1 MNYLIKDIIRYNI
14 GNYIENINISNYT
27 TFGVGG
33 IGKLLVYPNNIE
45 SLDLLIKLIKKYNL
59 EYKIIGNG
67 SNLVFSSKIYNK
79 ILIKLDRMDKYDIN
93 GDEVVVGAG
102 VSLMKLSREVADYG
116 LSGLEFASGI
126 PGTVGGAI
134 FQNAGAYN
142 SDMSHIIKSVTVYE
156 NGKFKEYT
164 NSDCNFS
171 YRSSIFKNK
180 TNLIIIKCILKLNKG
195 NKEEIKNTIKERCEQ
210 RIKSQPIEY
219 KTAGS
224 VFKNPPNYSSWK
236 LISDLGLKG
245 YKIGGSSISMK
256 HANFIINENHA
267 TGEDIKKLVE
277 YIQAEVYKKYNI
289 KLECEQEFIN
299 F

>member
-1 MNYLIKDIIRYNI
+1 MNYLIKDIVRYNI
-14 GNYIENINISNYT
+14 GNYIENVSLSNYT
-27 TFGVGG
+27 TYGVGG
-33 IGKLLVYPNNIE
+33 IGKLLVYPNSIE
-45 SLDLLIKLIKKYNL
+45 SLDLLIKLINKYNL

-79 ILIKLDRMDKYDIN
+79 VLIKLNRMDKYDIN
-93 GDEVVVGAG
+93 DDEVIVGSG
-102 VSLMKLSREVADYG
+102 LSLITLAREVSDYS

-134 FQNAGAYN
+134 FQNAGAYH
-142 SDMSHIIKSVTVYE
+142 SDMSHIIKSVTVYD
-156 NGKFKEYT
+156 NGIFKEYS
-164 NSDCNFS
+164 NKDCNFS
-171 YRSSIFKNK
+171 YRSSIFKTNP
-180 TNLIIIKCILKLNKG
+180 NLIIVKCIIKLNKG
-195 NKEEIKNTIKERCEQ
+195 NKEEIKNTMKEIFESR
-210 RIKSQPIEY
+210 RSSQPIDK

-224 VFKNPPNYSSWK
+224 VFKNPDNNSSWK

-256 HANFIINENHA
+256 HANFIINDNNA
-267 TGEDIKKLVE
+267 SGEDIKKLVE
-277 YIQAEVYKKYNI
+277 YIQKEVYKKYNI